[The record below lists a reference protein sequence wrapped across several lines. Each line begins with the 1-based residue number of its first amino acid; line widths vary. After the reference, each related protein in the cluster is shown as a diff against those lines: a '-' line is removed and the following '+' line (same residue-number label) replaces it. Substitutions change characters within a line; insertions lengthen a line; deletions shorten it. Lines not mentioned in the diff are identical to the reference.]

1 MTIAVAHSTT
11 ADDSF
16 SATGAIAWNANHT
29 LTGVGTMAEQDANNV
44 AITGGTITGI
54 SGLGTVTSVTG
65 TGTVS
70 GITLSGTVTSTGNI
84 TLGGGLDLS
93 SPPTIGSVLPNDI
106 TGATITGAK
115 FVGISGGAF

>member
-44 AITGGTITGI
+44 AITGGTITVAT
-54 SGLGTVTSVTG
+54 LVATS
-65 TGTVS
+65 
-70 GITLSGTVTSTGNI
+70 
-84 TLGGGLDLS
+84 
-93 SPPTIGSVLPNDI
+93 
-106 TGATITGAK
+106 
-115 FVGISGGAF
+115 GISGGAF

>member
-44 AITGGTITGI
+44 AITGGTIT
-54 SGLGTVTSVTG
+54 VT
-65 TGTVS
+65 
-70 GITLSGTVTSTGNI
+70 TLVATS
-84 TLGGGLDLS
+84 
-93 SPPTIGSVLPNDI
+93 
-106 TGATITGAK
+106 
-115 FVGISGGAF
+115 GISGGAF

>member
-44 AITGGTITGI
+44 AITGGNI
-54 SGLGTVTSVTG
+54 TVT
-65 TGTVS
+65 
-70 GITLSGTVTSTGNI
+70 TLVATS
-84 TLGGGLDLS
+84 
-93 SPPTIGSVLPNDI
+93 
-106 TGATITGAK
+106 
-115 FVGISGGAF
+115 GISGGAF

>member
-44 AITGGTITGI
+44 AITGGTISGI
-54 SGLGTVTSVTG
+54 TGLGTVTSVGG
-65 TGTVS
+65 TGTVNGLS
-70 GITLSGTVTSTGNI
+70 LSGTVTTSGNL
-84 TLGGGLDLS
+84 TLGGTLDLS
-93 SPPTIGSVLPNDI
+93 SPPAIGNTTAN
-106 TGATITGAK
+106 TGKFTTLVATS
-115 FVGISGGAF
+115 GISGGAF